1 MLQIAGFLR
10 RRVAGMHSW
19 NWDDLR
25 FVAVLAETGT
35 VAEAARRLNVNR
47 TTVQRR
53 ISAFETQLSYPLF
66 SRDGW
71 GLKPLPEANPILE
84 AARQIGDALVRIERK
99 TTDVSRDIGGVLCLT
114 TPDDIFLSGISEI
127 IAEFQQHYPS
137 LQVQLSVTTQLLD
150 LDRRESEVAIRPS
163 DAPPEHLVGRRIC
176 DLTLAP
182 YAADA
187 YLLATRTRMPCEQA
201 WLSLQSHHGQT
212 PAEVWLASNVPAERI
227 CFRADSFVATAEA
240 ARRGQ
245 GVAILPCCYGDR
257 IEGLERVEGLIE
269 DRLAT
274 GLWVLTHPDFRQS
287 PRVRAAMDFFSK
299 TLPAYRER
307 FEA

>member
-35 VAEAARRLNVNR
+35 IAEAARRLNVNR

-53 ISAFETQLSYPLF
+53 ISAFETQLSYRLF

-71 GLKPLPEANPILE
+71 GLKPLPEASPILE
-84 AARQIGDALVRIERK
+84 AARQIGDTLVRIERK
-99 TTDVSRDIGGVLCLT
+99 SADSTQDISGVLCLT

-127 IAEFQQHYPS
+127 IVAFQKHYPA
-137 LQVQLSVTTQLLD
+137 LKIQLNVTTRPLD
-150 LDRRESEVAIRPS
+150 LDRRESEVAIRPC
-163 DAPPEHLVGRRIC
+163 DAPPEHLIGRRVC

-182 YAADA
+182 YASKD
-187 YLLATRTRMPCEQA
+187 YLAGAGPRMLSEHA
-201 WLSLQSHHGQT
+201 WLSLQTSQGQT
-212 PAEVWLASNVPAERI
+212 RAETWLAGNVPDEQV

-245 GVAILPCCYGDR
+245 GVAILPCCYGDQLD
-257 IEGLERVEGLIE
+257 GLNRVDGLIE

-274 GLWVLTHPDFRQS
+274 GLWILTHPDFRQA
-287 PRVRAAMDFFSK
+287 PRIRAAMDFLSEA
-299 TLPAYRER
+299 LPAYRAR
-307 FEA
+307 FDA

>member
-1 MLQIAGFLR
+1 
-10 RRVAGMHSW
+10 MHSW

-35 VAEAARRLNVNR
+35 IAEAARRLNVNR

-53 ISAFETQLSYPLF
+53 IAAFETQLSYRLF

-71 GLKPLPEANPILE
+71 GLKPLPEADPILE
-84 AARQIGDALVRIERK
+84 AARQIGDALIRIERK
-99 TTDVSRDIGGVLCLT
+99 TTDIAQDIGGTLCLT
-114 TPDDIFLSGISEI
+114 TSDDLFLTGIGEA
-127 IAEFQQHYPS
+127 IAAFQKHYPA
-137 LQVQLSVTTQLLD
+137 LQIELSVTARPLD

-182 YAADA
+182 FATKDYLAAA
-187 YLLATRTRMPCEQA
+187 GNLMPCELA
-201 WLSLQSHHGQT
+201 WLAMQTGEGKT
-212 PAEVWLASNVPAERI
+212 PAETWLAGNVPAERI
-227 CFRADSFVATAEA
+227 PFRANSFVATAEA

-245 GVAILPCCYGDR
+245 GIAILPCCYGNR
-257 IEGLERVEGLIE
+257 VEGLERVDGLIE
-269 DRLAT
+269 DKLVT

-287 PRVRAAMDFFSK
+287 PRVRAAMDFLSE
-299 TLPAYRER
+299 TLPAYRDR
-307 FEA
+307 FDG